1 MKISKAIK
9 IPKKLSNN
17 QAVNYFES
25 WGLINIL
32 KNTQNTYGKN
42 KEAYRKLITSKL
54 PYGPEL
60 NDLYRLHSTIIL
72 NKRLTVLEFGSGWSS
87 LIIAHALNVNK
98 KKYEKQSKKI
108 RKLNKFELHILENE
122 KKFLNIS
129 KKRIQ
134 KFLGKKN
141 NVHFHFSNC
150 KMAKF
155 EGKICT
161 EYEKI
166 PLINPDFIYL
176 DGPDQLNIK
185 NSINGFSVKHHDMMP
200 MVSDILKIESFL
212 IPGTIIIADGR
223 TANSL
228 FLKNH
233 FVRNWIYEY
242 DKKNDQNIF
251 FLNDNSLGPIND
263 RQKKFYLNVKII
275 S

>member
-1 MKISKAIK
+1 
-9 IPKKLSNN
+9 
-17 QAVNYFES
+17 
-25 WGLINIL
+25 
-32 KNTQNTYGKN
+32 
-42 KEAYRKLITSKL
+42 
-54 PYGPEL
+54 
-60 NDLYRLHSTIIL
+60 
-72 NKRLTVLEFGSGWSS
+72 
-87 LIIAHALNVNK
+87 
-98 KKYEKQSKKI
+98 
-108 RKLNKFELHILENE
+108 
-122 KKFLNIS
+122 
-129 KKRIQ
+129 
-134 KFLGKKN
+134 
-141 NVHFHFSNC
+141 
-150 KMAKF
+150 MAKF